1 RGDVEDPV
9 ADPVRVLVPVPEAL
23 AVEPLDPGHRMV
35 EQGRGVVAEEG
46 FGAGIVVFG
55 QHRGRVGLDGRGGG
69 RGGDQAA
76 EGGTEE
82 AGVGGGHRGPHGNRA
97 GRIRPTLPGSAARR
111 TRPAVLNPLPR
122 SPGGA
127 GILPGPCGWGARLSS
142 RRPVPPSSPASVPP
156 HAAAAAEV
164 RPPLPAAVGPGAV
177 RGWTATTA
185 LGTGADAQLAGLR
198 SGRSGLRPN
207 DFGPLVD
214 GAPLPC
220 WIGRVDGLE
229 DAPLPAHLAHWECR
243 NNRLAWIALQADGL
257 TGEIEAATRRHGAAR
272 VAIVVGTST
281 SAIGATEEAY
291 TRLEPGADGTPSFPP
306 DLARRA
312 VHTVHALGA
321 FVQEATGLQGP

>member
-1 RGDVEDPV
+1 DRLAGGAGIDAAQVVRAIHEQPEPVVAGGFDGPDLQVAGLPNALARRGERRGDRVVVERVARLARGDVEDPV

-156 HAAAAAEV
+156 HAEAAAEV
-164 RPPLPAAVGPGAV
+164 RPPLPAAMEPVAV
-177 RGWTATTA
+177 RAWTATTA
-185 LGTGADAQLAGLR
+185 LGTGADAQLAGLH

-220 WIGRVDGLE
+220 WIGRVG
-229 DAPLPAHLAHWECR
+229 
-243 NNRLAWIALQADGL
+243 
-257 TGEIEAATRRHGAAR
+257 
-272 VAIVVGTST
+272 
-281 SAIGATEEAY
+281 
-291 TRLEPGADGTPSFPP
+291 
-306 DLARRA
+306 
-312 VHTVHALGA
+312 
-321 FVQEATGLQGP
+321 